1 MVLCANDTWSPCL
14 VICLVWCILEVKYV
28 KLECIFMIVTWS
40 FFVYAMHVH
49 DDWGSIFCSVGQKE
63 SVLLTLFMKYL
74 SSISRKC
81 DFID

>member
-1 MVLCANDTWSPCL
+1 
-14 VICLVWCILEVKYV
+14 
-28 KLECIFMIVTWS
+28 MIVTWS

-49 DDWGSIFCSVGQKE
+49 NDWGSIFCSVGQKE